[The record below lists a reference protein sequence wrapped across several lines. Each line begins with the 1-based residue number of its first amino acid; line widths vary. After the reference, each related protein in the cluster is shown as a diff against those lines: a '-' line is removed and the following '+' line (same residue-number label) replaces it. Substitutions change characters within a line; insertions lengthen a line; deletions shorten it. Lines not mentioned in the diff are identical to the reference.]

1 MSPGREGSRHKNA
14 GSARQRE
21 RERVEREGEGG
32 SVDRVV
38 ENKLRYD
45 LIELG
50 PLEKCCQSIECKNVK
65 DLRLVI

>member
-21 RERVEREGEGG
+21 RRVEREGG